1 MVALPPVNPK
11 VHREELRKA
20 KPQTHF
26 QMHF

>member
-20 KPQTHF
+20 KPQTHL